1 MTLIE
6 ISKSLFELVMG
17 YFIGFGI
24 GYWHCRKKIMLTSIL
39 VRRPKRIL
47 RREYVRND

>member
-1 MTLIE
+1 MLIE

-24 GYWHCRKKIMLTSIL
+24 GYWYCRKRIMLTSIL
-39 VRRPKRIL
+39 VRKPRRIL
-47 RREYVRND
+47 GREYVRSD